1 MKAIHKYN
9 PRTREGARRIAQSYG
24 YKTTIYDM
32 PKLIALLARAGIEIQ
47 GVTLEQDTIVNN
59 TEFTDVPQ
67 PDNNLVDTVK
77 L

>member
-9 PRTREGARRIAQSYG
+9 PRTKEGARRIAQSYG

-32 PKLIALLARAGIEIQ
+32 PKLIALLSRAGIEIQ
-47 GVTLEQDTIVNN
+47 GVTLEQDTI
-59 TEFTDVPQ
+59 DVPQ
-67 PDNNLVDTVK
+67 PDNNLVDTIK

>member
-67 PDNNLVDTVK
+67 PDNNLVDSVK